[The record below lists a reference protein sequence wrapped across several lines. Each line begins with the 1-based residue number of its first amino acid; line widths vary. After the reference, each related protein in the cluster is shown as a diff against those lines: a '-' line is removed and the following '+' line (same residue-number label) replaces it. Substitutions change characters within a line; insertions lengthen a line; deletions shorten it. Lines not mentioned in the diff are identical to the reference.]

1 MKTLYRYSTRKN
13 FLISSL
19 SYLSGQKLDMR
30 TYASKNIRRIYWPMI
45 ESSFGIKPFNVIG
58 LREAMLS
65 IYYNS
70 IKNTIPFSD
79 LGKSPI
85 LRNKPVLVP
94 APWLGGAK

>member
-13 FLISSL
+13 FLIGSL

-30 TYASKNIRRIYWPMI
+30 TYTNKNTRYFCWPMTG
-45 ESSFGIKPFNVIG
+45 SSFAIKPFDIVG

-70 IKNTIPFSD
+70 IKNTIPFHD
-79 LGKSPI
+79 LGKSPM

-94 APWLGGAK
+94 APWLGGVK